1 MHKHEHLFS
10 VHQRSLF
17 NECENLNASVEDCSN
32 CCLLFLV
39 ITISYLPTISVMASM
54 GEKKSAF
61 SLLNSKQT
69 EKPTAP
75 KCRQQ
80 YKMVDSCFS
89 NLGKVER
96 EIHDLSSLSDIFPY
110 FLVRRK
116 QPRVPIYLLSA
127 FLVKV

>member
-1 MHKHEHLFS
+1 LSLIFGHYNFLFANYFC
-10 VHQRSLF
+10 HGI
-17 NECENLNASVEDCSN
+17 D
-32 CCLLFLV
+32 
-39 ITISYLPTISVMASM
+39 
-54 GEKKSAF
+54 GGKKSAF